1 MKRVRHGIILF
12 LLCLC
17 TFFVN
22 NGYLNTDIMESRN
35 IVTARETVYNGNWL
49 VPTMNGAIRLE
60 KPPLPTWLAA
70 IAEIISPDSIAAQR
84 RMAATAASFLVI
96 MLYMIAFELTSDRK
110 YAITVALLI
119 CTSYNIILM
128 GRTATWDIYCHS
140 FMLGGIFFLIR
151 ALKEGNH
158 SIWPFIISGLFI
170 GLSFMS
176 KGPVSLFALLLPF
189 IIAYLLIYKVS
200 LKGKWPGILSMIV
213 IALIVGGWWYLYIYL
228 ENPGDL
234 LQTVGKE
241 SQNWTN
247 YNTRPWYYYY
257 GFPLEAGIW
266 VILCITTLFAGYWR
280 KRVSKPK
287 EYTFA
292 LLWMVLIVIILSVI
306 PEKKTRYLLPML
318 IPAALAMGHVIRYW
332 SENIIGKIGF
342 KRWIYYVNTIPLSI
356 ISFAIPVLVYIF
368 LFRDGA
374 LYKCNITTPAFVA
387 TTVISVIIGL
397 FLVFNSCIKP
407 NPMRF
412 IYGVSAM
419 FSFII
424 LFMMPSI
431 SGLINNPDFNGLGK
445 TREMPELTNMQFYH
459 DSAKELRI
467 EQVYDAHRT
476 IRPLDIKD
484 SAAVFGA
491 LPCVILTHGMA
502 DTLLPTSFKDKLDLK
517 YMGQYDGNRRRKETR
532 FYKEA
537 HIWDV
542 TLLKLKKQEVN
553 LN

>member
-1 MKRVRHGIILF
+1 MKRARHGIILL

-35 IVTARETVYNGNWL
+35 IVTAREMVYDGNWL
-49 VPTMNGAIRLE
+49 IPTMNGVTRLQ

-70 IAEIISPDSIAAQR
+70 TVEILSPDNIAAQR
-84 RMAATAASFLVI
+84 CMAATAAAFLVI
-96 MLYMIAFELTSDRK
+96 MLYLIAFELTSDRK
-110 YAITVALLI
+110 YAMTVTLLI

-140 FMLGGIFFLIR
+140 FMLGAIFFLLK
-151 ALKEGNH
+151 ALKGGNH
-158 SIWPFIISGLFI
+158 SILPFIISGLFT
-170 GLSFMS
+170 GLSLMS
-176 KGPVSLFALLLPF
+176 KGPVSLFSLLLPF

-200 LKGKWPGILSMIV
+200 LKGKWPGILLLIG
-213 IALIVGGWWYLYIYL
+213 IALIIGGWWYIYIYL
-228 ENPGDL
+228 ENPGEL
-234 LQTVGKE
+234 LATVGKE

-266 VILCITTLFAGYWR
+266 VILCLTTLFAGYWR
-280 KRVSKPK
+280 KRVSRPK

-292 LLWMVLIVIILSVI
+292 LLWMVLIVITLSLL

-318 IPAALAMGHVIRYW
+318 IPAALAMGHIVRYW
-332 SENIIGKIGF
+332 TENISEKTGF
-342 KRWIYYVNTIPLSI
+342 RRWIYYVNTLPLTI

-368 LFRDGA
+368 MFRDGA
-374 LYKCNITTPAFVA
+374 LYKSDMTVPAFVA
-387 TTVISVIIGL
+387 ITAFSFALGL
-397 FLVFNSCIKP
+397 FLIFNSCIKP

-412 IYGVSAM
+412 IYGVSVL

-431 SGLINNPDFNGLGK
+431 SGIINNPDFNGLENTQK
-445 TREMPELTNMQFYH
+445 IPELRSMQFYH

-476 IRPLDIKD
+476 IRPLDIRD
-484 SAAVFGA
+484 SAAVFRA

-502 DTLLPTSFKDKLDLK
+502 DTLLPANIKDKIEMK
-517 YMGQYDGNRRRKETR
+517 YEGQYDGNRRRKGTR
-532 FYKEA
+532 FYKET

-542 TLLKLKKQEVN
+542 TFLRLKHQQ
-553 LN
+553 

>member
-1 MKRVRHGIILF
+1 MKRARHGIILL

-35 IVTARETVYNGNWL
+35 IVTAREMVYDGNWL
-49 VPTMNGAIRLE
+49 IPTMNGVTRLQ

-70 IAEIISPDSIAAQR
+70 TVEILSPDNIAAQR
-84 RMAATAASFLVI
+84 CMAATAAAFLVI

-110 YAITVALLI
+110 YAMTVVLLI

-140 FMLGGIFFLIR
+140 FMSGAILFLIK
-151 ALKEGNH
+151 ALKRENH
-158 SIWPFIISGLFI
+158 SIWPFIISGLFM

-176 KGPVSLFALLLPF
+176 KGPVSLFSLLLPF
-189 IIAYLLIYKVS
+189 IIAYLLIYKIS
-200 LKGKWPGILSMIV
+200 LKGKWPGILLLIG
-213 IALIVGGWWYLYIYL
+213 IALIIGGWWYIYIYL
-228 ENPGDL
+228 ENPGEL
-234 LQTVGKE
+234 LATVGKE

-266 VILCITTLFAGYWR
+266 VILCLTSLFVGYWR

-287 EYTFA
+287 EYTFS
-292 LLWMVLIVIILSVI
+292 LLWLVLIIIALSLI

-318 IPAALAMGHVIRYW
+318 IPAALSMGHIFRYW
-332 SENIIGKIGF
+332 TENISEKTGF
-342 KRWIYYVNTIPLSI
+342 RRWIYYVNTLPLTI

-368 LFRDGA
+368 MFRDGA
-374 LYKCNITTPAFVA
+374 LYKSDMTVPAFVA
-387 TTVISVIIGL
+387 ITAFSFALGL
-397 FLVFNSCIKP
+397 FLIFNSCIKP

-412 IYGVSAM
+412 IYGVSVL

-431 SGLINNPDFNGLGK
+431 SGIINNPDFNGLENTQK
-445 TREMPELTNMQFYH
+445 IPELRSMQFYH

-476 IRPLDIKD
+476 IRPLDIRD
-484 SAAVFGA
+484 SAAVFRA

-502 DTLLPTSFKDKLDLK
+502 DTLLPANIKDKIEMK
-517 YMGQYDGNRRRKETR
+517 YEGQYDGNRRRKGTR
-532 FYKEA
+532 FYKET

-542 TLLKLKKQEVN
+542 TFLKLKHQ
-553 LN
+553 

>member
-1 MKRVRHGIILF
+1 MKRARHGIILL

-35 IVTARETVYNGNWL
+35 IVTAREMVYNGNWL

-70 IAEIISPDSIAAQR
+70 TAEIISPDSIAAQR
-84 RMAATAASFLVI
+84 RMAATAAAFLVI
-96 MLYMIAFELTSDRK
+96 MLYLIAFELTSDRK
-110 YAITVALLI
+110 YAMTVTLLI

-140 FMLGGIFFLIR
+140 FMLGAIFFLLK
-151 ALKEGNH
+151 ALKGGNH
-158 SIWPFIISGLFI
+158 SIWPFIISGLFT

-176 KGPVSLFALLLPF
+176 KGPVSLFSLLLPF
-189 IIAYLLIYKVS
+189 IIAYVIIYKVS
-200 LKGKWPGILSMIV
+200 LKGKWPGILLLIG

-234 LQTVGKE
+234 LKTVGKE

-266 VILCITTLFAGYWR
+266 VILCLTTLFAGYWR
-280 KRVSKPK
+280 KRVSRPK

-292 LLWMVLIVIILSVI
+292 LLWMVLIVITLSLL

-318 IPAALAMGHVIRYW
+318 IPAALAMGHIVRYW
-332 SENIIGKIGF
+332 TENISEKNGF
-342 KRWIYYVNTIPLSI
+342 RRWIYYINTIPLSI

-374 LYKCNITTPAFVA
+374 PYKSDMTVPAFVA
-387 TTVISVIIGL
+387 ITAFSFALGL
-397 FLVFNSCIKP
+397 FLVINSCIKP
-407 NPMRF
+407 NPVRF
-412 IYGVSAM
+412 IYGVSVM

-431 SGLINNPDFNGLGK
+431 SGIINNPDFNGLGK
-445 TREMPELTNMQFYH
+445 TREMPELTNIQFYH
-459 DSAKELRI
+459 DSGKELRI
-467 EQVYDAHRT
+467 EQVYDARRT

-484 SAAVFGA
+484 SAAVFNA

-502 DTLLPTSFKDKLDLK
+502 DTLLPANIAIKLDIK
-517 YMGQYDGNRRRKETR
+517 YVGHYDGNRRRKGTR
-532 FYKEA
+532 FYKET

-542 TLLKLKKQEVN
+542 TLLRIKQSN
-553 LN
+553 